1 MKQSIKELL
10 FSAVAFI
17 FSYSIAYLTGIELV
31 KNAVLL
37 AFIIQWIL
45 YIPAYLLQTEKFYDI
60 SGETKNLAPKEQPPR
75 KLSGKLDR

>member
-17 FSYSIAYLTGIELV
+17 FSYSIAYLTDIELV

-37 AFIIQWIL
+37 AFII
-45 YIPAYLLQTEKFYDI
+45 
-60 SGETKNLAPKEQPPR
+60 
-75 KLSGKLDR
+75 